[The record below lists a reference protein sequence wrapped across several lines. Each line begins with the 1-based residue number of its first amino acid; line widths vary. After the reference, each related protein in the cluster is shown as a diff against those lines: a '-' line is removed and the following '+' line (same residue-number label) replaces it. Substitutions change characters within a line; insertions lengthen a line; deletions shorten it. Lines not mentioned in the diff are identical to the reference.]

1 LSKVTQIR
9 QKARNF
15 LQKGKYDKAIEEYKR
30 LTGMETKNP
39 NYLNELGDIYIKAGD
54 NSQAVSSFEKAVVN
68 YEKVALYNNAVAV
81 CKKILRIIPGR
92 VETIY
97 KMGELRAKQKLEGEA
112 RSYFSQYLDSILADA
127 ESYGP
132 ELNEKILILL
142 ELVPEYEEIIAKAAS
157 VFKLIGIKSGAFELY
172 CKLAADAERCGDNEK
187 HQCYMEEA
195 EKLRSSMTQ
204 DEIKG
209 VEDSIERSS
218 APKRAGESAESVA
231 EGEDETLEAEEPVVA
246 EEGESIDAAEPEAVT
261 DAPTDED
268 DFDISPDDGQ
278 SEEESDELAESAE
291 EVEQE
296 PIPEIEPAAV
306 QEAAEEAV
314 EEAFQEYEIPPIG
327 EEETPSADMDAADD
341 DIQPPDETAPPQ
353 EDEAAM
359 EAEPA
364 RDETIPPEAEP
375 LESFEPQ
382 ADETEEQP
390 EGDAES
396 GGDFA
401 EIVEDSGSKGEA
413 EDLVEEIT
421 SDVEEDDHRS
431 HYDLGMAYLEM
442 ALYTEAIKE
451 FQIASRSEQ
460 LQIKSIEMIGHC
472 FIQQNNPRLAVKQ
485 LKRGLEITNMADA
498 DNLGVHYNLG
508 LAYEMLG
515 EQEKAREH
523 FEEVYI
529 VDISF
534 RDVAEKMKKFSS
546 VS

>member
-1 LSKVTQIR
+1 M
-9 QKARNF
+9 A
-15 LQKGKYDKAIEEYKR
+15 
-30 LTGMETKNP
+30 
-39 NYLNELGDIYIKAGD
+39 
-54 NSQAVSSFEKAVVN
+54 
-68 YEKVALYNNAVAV
+68 
-81 CKKILRIIPGR
+81 
-92 VETIY
+92 
-97 KMGELRAKQKLEGEA
+97 
-112 RSYFSQYLDSILADA
+112 
-127 ESYGP
+127 
-132 ELNEKILILL
+132 
-142 ELVPEYEEIIAKAAS
+142 
-157 VFKLIGIKSGAFELY
+157 
-172 CKLAADAERCGDNEK
+172 
-187 HQCYMEEA
+187 
-195 EKLRSSMTQ
+195 
-204 DEIKG
+204 
-209 VEDSIERSS
+209 
-218 APKRAGESAESVA
+218 
-231 EGEDETLEAEEPVVA
+231 
-246 EEGESIDAAEPEAVT
+246 AAEQDVVT
-261 DAPTDED
+261 DAPRGEEAADVA
-268 DFDISPDDGQ
+268 PDDHQ
-278 SEEESDELAESAE
+278 PEADADEAAVSAE

-296 PIPEIEPAAV
+296 PIPEVETEAV
-306 QEAAEEAV
+306 KEAAEEAV

-327 EEETPSADMDAADD
+327 EEETSPADTDATDD
-341 DIQPPDETAPPQ
+341 RVQPADETAPPQ
-353 EDEAAM
+353 EDATTI

-364 RDETIPPEAEP
+364 GDEAAPSEAEP
-375 LESFEPQ
+375 QESFEAQ

-390 EGDAES
+390 GEDAEA

-401 EIVEDSGSKGEA
+401 EIAEESDPKGEA

-485 LKRGLEITNMADA
+485 LKRGLEITNMANA